1 MNHQIYSWKRNEYY
15 LLSKLCKEGMIEGSL
30 FNIEAIDFIGIID
43 LSEEEWYRVTIYSLC
58 RNK

>member
-43 LSEEEWYRVTIYSLC
+43 LTA
-58 RNK
+58 NKKDCFGELMT